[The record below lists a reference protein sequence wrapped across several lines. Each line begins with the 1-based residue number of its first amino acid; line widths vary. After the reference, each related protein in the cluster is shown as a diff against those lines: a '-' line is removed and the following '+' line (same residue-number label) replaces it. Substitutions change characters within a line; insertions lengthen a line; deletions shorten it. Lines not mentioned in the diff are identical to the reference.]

1 MNPSEGTKIYV
12 EFSDDIREWMADNGQ
27 SVEDILEKE
36 GIDADVEHGIIPV
49 EKEGS
54 RTKDV
59 VPVII
64 LASGGALSGVLFA
77 VSRCMKIW
85 LNRRIYESWEE
96 LEEIRDKDGNM
107 LLDKK
112 GNPQMKTVRKHFVYE
127 PGKSDKKEKID
138 LDAGLKGVIMR
149 IDSEEKQVKP

>member
-1 MNPSEGTKIYV
+1 METAKIYV
-12 EFSDDIREWMADNGQ
+12 EFSDDIQEWMADNGL

-36 GIDADVEHGIIPV
+36 GIDADVEHDIIPV
-49 EKEGS
+49 EKDGS

-64 LASGGALSGVLFA
+64 LASGGALTSVLFA
-77 VSRCMKIW
+77 VSHCMKIW
-85 LNRRIYESWEE
+85 LNRPIYTSWEE
-96 LEEIRDKDGNM
+96 LEEIRDKDGNV

-112 GNPQMKTVRKHFVYE
+112 GNPQMKTVHKHFVNE

-138 LDAGLKGVIMR
+138 LKAGLKGLIMK
-149 IDSEEKQVKP
+149 IGSEEKQVKP